1 MITYIIIQE
10 QRKKSEFMKF
20 KRVFLMILDSLG
32 VGEAK
37 DASNYDDNGCNHF

>member
-1 MITYIIIQE
+1 
-10 QRKKSEFMKF
+10 MKF

-37 DASNYDDNGCNHF
+37 DASNYDDNGCNTLGHIKR